1 MNYSSKSSF
10 QRTAFGSRWT
20 QTLGKMKKRVEQLE
34 GELFAFI
41 KKYSRKAQ
49 RRTEPNDRRYDR
61 KIEKWLKTAKPDELS
76 KLLNQEEKNEDQ
88 S

>member
-1 MNYSSKSSF
+1 
-10 QRTAFGSRWT
+10 
-20 QTLGKMKKRVEQLE
+20 MKKRVEQLE
-34 GELFAFI
+34 GKLFAFI

>member
-1 MNYSSKSSF
+1 MSVPYAPAVL
-10 QRTAFGSRWT
+10 RRRLPWA
-20 QTLGKMKKRVEQLE
+20 LGKMKKRVEQLE

-41 KKYSRKAQ
+41 KKYSRKSQ

>member
-1 MNYSSKSSF
+1 
-10 QRTAFGSRWT
+10 
-20 QTLGKMKKRVEQLE
+20 MKKRVEQLE

-41 KKYSRKAQ
+41 KKYSRKSQ

>member
-1 MNYSSKSSF
+1 
-10 QRTAFGSRWT
+10 
-20 QTLGKMKKRVEQLE
+20 MKKRVEQLE

-41 KKYSRKAQ
+41 KNYSRKAQ